1 MGGFRA
7 VPGLPRSVIPS
18 HVRNN
23 SSCDDSERAG
33 SEHKLLISHKG
44 LTLTKVNT
52 YGLLYEW
59 KGSDDSLKP
68 LLLAAHQGLSPEHV
82 DCIH

>member
-7 VPGLPRSVIPS
+7 VPGLPRSVVPS

-23 SSCDDSERAG
+23 SSCDDRG
-33 SEHKLLISHKG
+33 VGGEHKYLISHKS

-59 KGSDDSLKP
+59 KGSDDSLRP
-68 LLLAAHQGLSPEHV
+68 LLLAAHQGLYPEYV
-82 DCIH
+82 DYID